1 MGNSLKP
8 QPDAPATDNRLRQW
22 RCDEGL
28 TLEEVSDLVGL
39 SVSALSRIERGER
52 NVPPLTRVRIAR
64 RLGVP
69 VRDLFKVE
77 EVSDEV
83 A

>member
-1 MGNSLKP
+1 MEHCLKRKTGP
-8 QPDAPATDNRLRQW
+8 TTITNRLRQW
-22 RCDEGL
+22 RCEEGL

-52 NVPPLTRVRIAR
+52 NVPPLTKVRIAR
-64 RLGVP
+64 RLAVP
-69 VRDLFKVE
+69 VRDLFEVE